1 MMEELKNA
9 EPVLTLNPFE
19 EIGKEPQAPAVPAS
33 MQEAEVITEE
43 KKEAVFD
50 ESTLSPEER
59 KMVDDFA
66 NSIDL
71 KNSTVVLQYGAGAQ
85 KKIADFSETAL
96 ANVKSKD
103 LGEIGELLSGVV
115 CELKKFDEEEEKGF
129 LGIFKKGGNKIAA
142 MKSKYDKAE
151 VNINKICDVL
161 EEHQRQLWKDSA
173 MLDKMYDLNKN
184 YFKELSM
191 YILAGK
197 KKLEKARAEELP
209 GLMEKAKQSGL
220 PEDAQEVNDF
230 VAMCDRFE
238 KKIHDLELTRMVS
251 IQMAPQI
258 RLVQS
263 NDTLMSEKIQS
274 TLVNTIPL
282 WKSQMVLAL
291 GINHSTQAAQAQREV
306 TNMTNELLKKNA
318 AVLKMATVETAKE
331 AERSIVDIDTLKQTN
346 ESLISTL
353 DEVLKIQTEGRE
365 KRKEAEIELRRIEG
379 DLRDRLLQVRA

>member
-1 MMEELKNA
+1 MMEENKNEA
-9 EPVLTLNPFE
+9 PILTLNPFE
-19 EIGKEPQAPAVPAS
+19 EMEKAP
-33 MQEAEVITEE
+33 EAPGAEQSLTMERNPMDAGTV
-43 KKEAVFD
+43 KPAVFD
-50 ESTLSPEER
+50 ESTLTPEER
-59 KMVDDFA
+59 KAVNDFA
-66 NSIDL
+66 NQIDL
-71 KNSTVVLQYGAGAQ
+71 KNSTTILQYGAGAQ

-96 ANVKSKD
+96 SNVRSKD

-115 CELKKFDEEEEKGF
+115 YELKKFDEEEEKGF
-129 LGIFKKGGNKIAA
+129 LGIFKKSSNKIAA

-151 VNINKICDVL
+151 VNINKICTVL
-161 EEHQRQLWKDSA
+161 EEHQIQLLKDTA

-197 KKLEKARAEELP
+197 KKLDKVRTQELP
-209 GLMEKAKQSGL
+209 RLMENADRSGF
-220 PEDAQEVNDF
+220 PEDAQAVNDF
-230 VAMCDRFE
+230 VALCDRFE
-238 KKIHDLELTRMVS
+238 KKIHDLELTRMIS

-263 NDTLMSEKIQS
+263 NDTIMSEKIQS

-306 TNMTNELLKKNA
+306 TDMTNELLKKNA
-318 AVLKMATVETAKE
+318 AVLKMATIETAKE
-331 AERSIVDIDTLKQTN
+331 AERSVVDIETLKQTN

-353 DEVLKIQTEGRE
+353 DEVLKIQTEGRQ
-365 KRKEAEIELRRIEG
+365 KRKEAEVELRRIEG
-379 DLRDRLLQVRA
+379 ELKNRLLQM